1 MTHNEVLKDI
11 LTALKKQST
20 YPKLDYDFLVVTL
33 KEMNARYYKSANL
46 ELAKSIIFDFQFGA
60 SMLLDVTNK
69 IKDVNGNYVVSPSTI
84 TEDLKVL
91 INLFSVDSSIKEEIT
106 NWNGDYPTVCLRR
119 FLPTVYPN

>member
-1 MTHNEVLKDI
+1 MTHNEVLNDI
-11 LTALKKQST
+11 LTALKKQVT
-20 YPKLDYDFLVVTL
+20 YPRFDYYCLVVTL
-33 KEMNARYYKSANL
+33 KKMNTLYYTSANL
-46 ELAKSIIFDFQFGA
+46 ELAKSIIWDFQFGA
-60 SMLLDVTNK
+60 SMLLDVTEK

-91 INLFSVDSSIKEEIT
+91 INLFSVDSSIKKEIT